1 MPSLSSN
8 TPAQTKSVPA
18 PSAAPSARR
27 VAYKHL
33 DVGVGPQVVESIFK
47 AVSNRVLESGTADST
62 GKAKNGK
69 TTVEKGKS
77 DDGDKDALVRRAE
90 SKLRP
95 VGDGDRAAG
104 FKTKRKASRRGKGK
118 KNKGKTDSAV
128 EKGTSNA
135 RKAVTLRTTTTTTLP
150 SNPTLLDLPTE
161 IVLLIC
167 RNLEVGDLANLT
179 QTSRYMRQILLEEG
193 NFALLARDKM
203 ERRHWM
209 DVAADPFVRLTTKES
224 QIRFSKSLLQH
235 CMQNRCQSC
244 LFVSPF
250 VLKRSNPP
258 PPMRLCSP
266 CRNLVQYHLVNEAEI
281 RFLLHIGPNTLKK
294 LRNVSKN
301 FLDYRLVE
309 GRQIATFEYVLGSVL
324 DGLKEHL
331 EDRHMRQL
339 TKPWKGQKLAEGMR
353 ANPRRRL
360 KIIAQTAA
368 SASKRRKPF
377 GKIASMR
384 LVRVKAHMRDRM
396 LKKADIEEES
406 GHGGR
411 LGELVRLKEAVR
423 DEIRKDRW
431 WWDPFMLSGPWVDG
445 PSASAAPARSLTFR
459 PGTAPTPP
467 APTPAAPNVKTNAK
481 AQSLKEGPKAQTQK
495 ATRTQPAGA
504 EGAGSTTAVTTRK
517 ASEAA
522 ETPPARTTTTS
533 ERYIGLPL
541 TGRSR
546 TARRRL
552 KAQLRQIEREAAQDA
567 ALQVFRTAVGQG
579 KFQQPTST
587 HSRLP
592 TSIPAPTSTSTSS
605 TQSKKRKR
613 VDDDGH
619 GKTASV
625 STDVSS
631 TKVAAE
637 LEVELLK
644 VKMQLRADAMARKA
658 VRAFKA
664 RAAAQAAARSISIT
678 PARYSGTTVAAENG
692 SKEVTAPGGSA
703 GTQTA
708 SGKDG
713 TAAAALGRG
722 QKRRLREISG
732 AEAELSSRAKGKR
745 RATDTGPSSSARREV
760 GSSVAGYS
768 SKTTTTTT
776 PPKDPP
782 AVRTSAASQAQ
793 ASGSSTTATT
803 TTASAATATGS
814 AAGTK
819 RKATEGPAAAEA
831 SRPKTFADIVAIW
844 SERSKRQRTSNA

>member
-1 MPSLSSN
+1 
-8 TPAQTKSVPA
+8 
-18 PSAAPSARR
+18 
-27 VAYKHL
+27 
-33 DVGVGPQVVESIFK
+33 
-47 AVSNRVLESGTADST
+47 
-62 GKAKNGK
+62 
-69 TTVEKGKS
+69 
-77 DDGDKDALVRRAE
+77 
-90 SKLRP
+90 
-95 VGDGDRAAG
+95 
-104 FKTKRKASRRGKGK
+104 
-118 KNKGKTDSAV
+118 
-128 EKGTSNA
+128 
-135 RKAVTLRTTTTTTLP
+135 
-150 SNPTLLDLPTE
+150 
-161 IVLLIC
+161 
-167 RNLEVGDLANLT
+167 
-179 QTSRYMRQILLEEG
+179 
-193 NFALLARDKM
+193 
-203 ERRHWM
+203 
-209 DVAADPFVRLTTKES
+209 
-224 QIRFSKSLLQH
+224 
-235 CMQNRCQSC
+235 
-244 LFVSPF
+244 
-250 VLKRSNPP
+250 
-258 PPMRLCSP
+258 MRLCSP

-309 GRQIATFEYVLGSVL
+309 GRQIAAFEYVLGSVL

-431 WWDPFMLSGPWVDG
+431 WWDPFMWSGPWVDG

-459 PGTAPTPP
+459 PGTAPTLP
-467 APTPAAPNVKTNAK
+467 APAPAAPKVTTNAK
-481 AQSLKEGPKAQTQK
+481 AQSTKEGPKAQTQK
-495 ATRTQPAGA
+495 ATRTQPGGA

-552 KAQLRQIEREAAQDA
+552 KAQLRQVEREAAQDA

-579 KFQQPTST
+579 KFQQSTSADA
-587 HSRLP
+587 RLP
-592 TSIPAPTSTSTSS
+592 TPIQAPSSTSS
-605 TQSKKRKR
+605 TQGKKRKR
-613 VDDDGH
+613 DDDEGRDKAAA
-619 GKTASV
+619 G

-664 RAAAQAAARSISIT
+664 RAGAQAAARSISTT

-692 SKEVTAPGGSA
+692 SKEVTAPGGSTDA
-703 GTQTA
+703 QTVGGKEGTT
-708 SGKDG
+708 
-713 TAAAALGRG
+713 AAALGRG
-722 QKRRLREISG
+722 QKRRLREVSG
-732 AEAELSSRAKGKR
+732 AEAELSSGVKGKR
-745 RATDTGPSSSARREV
+745 RATETGPPSSARREV

-782 AVRTSAASQAQ
+782 RVGTCAGNQAQ
-793 ASGSSTTATT
+793 ASGSRTAATT

>member
-1 MPSLSSN
+1 MPSSSCN
-8 TPAQTKSVPA
+8 TPAQTKSIPA

-27 VAYKHL
+27 IAYKHL
-33 DVGVGPQVVESIFK
+33 DVGVGPQVVESIFP
-47 AVSNRVLESGTADST
+47 AVSNRVLESGSADNPDK
-62 GKAKNGK
+62 GKAKSGK
-69 TTVEKGKS
+69 SAVVRKGKV
-77 DDGDKDALVRRAE
+77 DGGDKDALVRRAE

-128 EKGTSNA
+128 EKGNSNA
-135 RKAVTLRTTTTTTLP
+135 KKAVVLRTPTTTTLP

-167 RNLEVGDLANLT
+167 RNLEVGDIANLT

-224 QIRFSKSLLQH
+224 QIRFSK
-235 CMQNRCQSC
+235 
-244 LFVSPF
+244 
-250 VLKRSNPP
+250 
-258 PPMRLCSP
+258 
-266 CRNLVQYHLVNEAEI
+266 YHLVNEAEI

-384 LVRVKAHMRDRM
+384 MVRVKAHMRDRM

-411 LGELVRLKEAVR
+411 LGELIRLKEAVR

-459 PGTAPTPP
+459 PGTAPTLP
-467 APTPAAPNVKTNAK
+467 APAPAAPNVKTNAK
-481 AQSLKEGPKAQTQK
+481 AQSTKEGPKAQNQK
-495 ATRTQPAGA
+495 AAQQQPGGA
-504 EGAGSTTAVTTRK
+504 EGAGSTTAITTRK

-522 ETPPARTTTTS
+522 EAPPARTTTTS

-552 KAQLRQIEREAAQDA
+552 KAQLRQVEREAAQDA

-579 KFQQPTST
+579 KFRQSTST
-587 HSRLP
+587 QPRLP
-592 TSIPAPTSTSTSS
+592 TPIQAPTSTSS

-692 SKEVTAPGGSA
+692 SKEVTAPGGSTDA
-703 GTQTA
+703 QTVGGKEGTT
-708 SGKDG
+708 
-713 TAAAALGRG
+713 AAALGRG
-722 QKRRLREISG
+722 QKRRLREVS
-732 AEAELSSRAKGKR
+732 AVEAELSSRAKGKR
-745 RATDTGPSSSARREV
+745 RATDTGPSFSARREV
-760 GSSVAGYS
+760 GLSVAGCS

-782 AVRTSAASQAQ
+782 AVGTSVGSQAQ
-793 ASGSSTTATT
+793 ASGSRTTATT
-803 TTASAATATGS
+803 TTMAAAAAGS

-819 RKATEGPAAAEA
+819 RKATEGPAAEQ
-831 SRPKTFADIVAIW
+831 SRPMSFADIVAIW